1 MALEGL
7 NIGRYRLSQ
16 LLGSGGMGEVYLAN
30 DPPVNRQVAIK
41 VIRAEV
47 SPYPDAESTKEA
59 ARLFQRE
66 VKAIASLDHPHI
78 LPLYDYG
85 EEVVQGV
92 STTYMVMPYRSEGTL
107 TTWLQNRGTQGLLS
121 PADVTHIITQ
131 AASALQYAHDHGVVH
146 QDIKPSNFLIR
157 GNDENPQQ
165 PYLQLSDFGVA
176 KINSATT
183 NVSQSIR
190 GTPTYMAPEQWA
202 GNAVPATDQYALAI
216 MAYELLTG
224 RSPFQGGLGQM
235 MYQHIHAKPQPPST
249 YNPAIPPDLDAVI
262 LQALEKEPEKRFLAI
277 AAFARAFQQAIQSM
291 DGPTIL
297 ASGDSTKLASVSPA
311 RTSSPTPTPTPSH
324 PGISSSQPKI
334 GDVNAT
340 LAISEDEA
348 RNGTRRTLTLAG
360 GKRISVSIPPGTY
373 EGQVLQLDEEGRP
386 VQDTQQSGAIVL
398 TIAVQSTE
406 KLIPPAGVNYHDQT
420 KTIAS
425 TPYSPANYP
434 YTPVPPSLN
443 DGMNAPLPDYAQYNP
458 YAPPPPPYYNPP
470 PTSASPATAPT
481 ASARRFPMGITI
493 AMIVL
498 ALVIVAS
505 GSIYFTRA
513 YIDSGAN
520 KAGTPVL
527 LSPVTSTATTA
538 PTSGP
543 TTAPTAVPT
552 TAPTT
557 PPTTVTGGQT
567 NPYTQGGTLVLDDPL
582 TNNSLGY
589 AWLEGTNKLGAK
601 CYFSNGAYYGTQP
614 NSGYFHS
621 CMAQATDFANFVYE
635 VQITLISGDYE
646 GIVFRVNPSDPNQY
660 YYFSIDQSGNYVLK
674 LSMDSSLPTINSG
687 NSSAINIGSGQT
699 NTIAVVANYGNLS
712 LYVNHQQVASAT
724 DNSLSHGEIGVF
736 VGNQGTN
743 AEAVYSNAKVWKL

>member
-1 MALEGL
+1 MSLEGL

-47 SPYPDAESTKEA
+47 SPYPDTESTKEA

-66 VKAIASLDHPHI
+66 VKAIATLDHPHI

-85 EEVVQGV
+85 DEAVQGV
-92 STTYMVMPYRSEGTL
+92 NTTYMVMPYRSEGTL
-107 TTWLQNRGTQGLLS
+107 TAWLQNRGTQGLLS
-121 PADVTHIITQ
+121 PTDVMHIITQ

-216 MAYELLTG
+216 MTYELLTG

-249 YNPAIPPDLDAVI
+249 YNPGIPPDLDTII
-262 LQALEKEPEKRFLAI
+262 LQALEKEPEKRFLSI
-277 AAFARAFQQAIQSM
+277 AAFARAFQQAIQQM
-291 DGPTIL
+291 DGPTL
-297 ASGDSTKLASVSPA
+297 LGTGDSTKLASVSPA
-311 RTSSPTPTPTPSH
+311 RTPTPSH
-324 PGISSSQPKI
+324 PNVTSSKSKI

-373 EGQVLQLDEEGRP
+373 EGQVLQLDDEGRP

-425 TPYSPANYP
+425 TPSSPAHYP

-443 DGMNAPLPDYAQYNP
+443 EGVNAQLPDYAQYNP
-458 YAPPPPPYYNPP
+458 YAVPPPPPPYYNPVQPGQTSVTPAP
-470 PTSASPATAPT
+470 P
-481 ASARRFPMGITI
+481 ARRFPLGITI
-493 AMIVL
+493 VMIVL
-498 ALVIVAS
+498 ALILVAS
-505 GSIYFTRA
+505 GSIYFARA
-513 YIDSGAN
+513 YIASGAN
-520 KAGTPVL
+520 KTTPPVL
-527 LSPVTSTATTA
+527 LTPVASAATSA
-538 PTSGP
+538 PTTGP
-543 TTAPTAVPT
+543 TTAPTSVPTVAPTSVPT
-552 TAPTT
+552 TA
-557 PPTTVTGGQT
+557 TGGT
-567 NPYTQGGTLVLDDPL
+567 NPYTQGGTLVLNDPL
-582 TNNSLGY
+582 VNNSQGYAWREGTNSLG
-589 AWLEGTNKLGAK
+589 ASCTFTNG
-601 CYFSNGAYYGTQP
+601 GYYSSQP

-621 CMAQATDFANFVYE
+621 CMAQATDFANFVFE
-635 VQITLISGDYE
+635 VQVTLISGDYE
-646 GIVFRVNPSDPNQY
+646 GIVFRVNPSDTNQY
-660 YYFSIDQSGNYVLK
+660 YYFSIDQNGNYMLK
-674 LSMDSSLPTINSG
+674 LSMDSGASTINSG
-687 NSSAINIGSGQT
+687 SSSAINIGSGQAS
-699 NTIAVVANYGNLS
+699 TIAVVANYGNIN
-712 LYVNHQQVASAT
+712 LYVNHQQVASVN
-724 DNSLSHGEIGVF
+724 DNTLSHGQIGFF

-743 AEAVYSNAKVWKL
+743 AKALFSNAKVWKL